1 MTKMSDDEH
10 LQGYTWP
17 TNISNNNYEM
27 MDKDRKAVEFLRN
40 GANDLLTEYYDTNF
54 NLLRWAQGYGY
65 DLDEGLKNLR
75 KHLKFRRYYD
85 LDEHHLIR
93 EHEILKKYFP
103 IGLVGE
109 TGHGNTLLVIESAGK
124 IDLMGI
130 LRAVQLSDFLIQR
143 ARFQE
148 EMLEQMNGIERRTG
162 KQASVIYILDLE
174 GLKFDPSLLQV
185 VTGPYR
191 ILWASVY
198 TNYPEW
204 IDHFIMVNVPSFISI
219 LWKAI
224 VPFLPER
231 TRNKVKI
238 CSAGSDWKQQV
249 LQFAK
254 PEYVPVHWGG
264 TKLDS
269 NGDPMCREILNIPFE
284 PIPSTLYWTP
294 SEESP
299 AIKDLDQVTI
309 PASKSKIL
317 TFLVKGNEEK
327 MFFILNRFCDR
338 TFGQG
343 IWYSEDESAIE
354 WPLEEMEEW
363 CPDFDYPGMPT
374 VDWLRI
380 RIPGAGVYKLKFGN
394 EQAWIRSL
402 TIHYRMRFVN
412 EIGELLDFQQIP

>member
-1 MTKMSDDEH
+1 MTK
-10 LQGYTWP
+10 P
-17 TNISNNNYEM
+17 TLEPKAIPAANNNDEM
-27 MDKDRKAVEFLRN
+27 NDEDRECIEFLREHSS
-40 GANDLLTEYYDTNF
+40 DLLSSYYDTDF
-54 NLLRWAQGYGY
+54 NLLRWAQGYSHNK
-65 DLDEGLKNLR
+65 DEALEHLR
-75 KHLKFRRYYD
+75 RHLKFRRYYD
-85 LDEHHLIR
+85 LDNHHQIK

-109 TGHGNTLLVIESAGK
+109 TGRGNTLLVIESAGK

-148 EMLEQMNGIERRTG
+148 QMLAQMNSIEAKTG

-198 TNYPEW
+198 MNYPEW
-204 IDHFIMVNVPSFISI
+204 IDQFVMVNVPSFISI
-219 LWKAI
+219 VWKAI

-231 TRNKVKI
+231 TRGKVKI
-238 CSAGSDWKQQV
+238 CTAGSDWKAQL
-249 LQFAK
+249 LQLSR
-254 PEYVPVHWGG
+254 PENLPAHWGG
-264 TKLDS
+264 TKVDS
-269 NGDPMCREILNIPFE
+269 TGDPMCREILNIPSD
-284 PIPSTLYWTP
+284 PIPHSLYWVP
-294 SEESP
+294 DHESP
-299 AIKDLDQVTI
+299 AIKDLTALTV
-309 PASKSKIL
+309 PARQGKVL
-317 TFLVKGNEEK
+317 TFVVKSTDEK
-327 MFFILNRFCDR
+327 IFFILNRFCDR

-343 IWYSEDESAIE
+343 VWYSTNPAAVDWELD
-354 WPLEEMEEW
+354 EMEEW

-380 RIPGAGVYKLKFGN
+380 RVPGPGVYKLKFGN

-402 TIHYRMRFVN
+402 TVYYRMRFVN
-412 EIGELLDFQQIP
+412 ETGKCVDFEQIY